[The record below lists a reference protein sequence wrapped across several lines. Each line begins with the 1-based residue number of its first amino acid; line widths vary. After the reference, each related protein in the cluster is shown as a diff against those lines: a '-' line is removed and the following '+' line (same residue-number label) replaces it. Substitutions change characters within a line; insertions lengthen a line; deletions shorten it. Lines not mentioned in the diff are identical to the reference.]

1 MSKLITDA
9 IELSGGTNLS
19 LPTTRPDNS
28 VLKIT
33 SNSLNFVTKPETDL
47 KVIYDFAVD
56 GAVSSFD
63 YVFSNTTDTLAGLYI
78 EFDGLQANGG
88 ETFKIRLQ
96 NSAGGSVQ
104 YHSSRF
110 VSVGWSYGG
119 SLQRSASVGEIPFVG
134 TSWQSIMNS
143 SATVTP
149 AIQHTGNFYLLLDGK
164 HSNLTQAENTV
175 VYASMGISNCG
186 INSGNLGPF
195 AVHHHNTPDNDA
207 TNIVA
212 NHDAENFTVARFYL
226 GSVVN
231 GRIKAAE
238 IPRGTS

>member
-9 IELSGGTNLS
+9 IELSGGTSLS
-19 LPTTRPDNS
+19 LPTTRPDNT

-33 SNSLNFVTKPETDL
+33 SNSLNFATKPELNL
-47 KVIYDFAVD
+47 KTVYDYAVD
-56 GAVSSFD
+56 GAVSYFD
-63 YVFSNTTDTLAGLYI
+63 YVFSNSTDTLVGLYV
-78 EFDGLQANGG
+78 EFDGLQANGQ
-88 ETFKIRLQ
+88 ETFQIRLQ
-96 NSAGGSVQ
+96 NSSGSSVQ

-110 VSVGWSYGG
+110 VSVGWHRG
-119 SLQRSASVGEIPFVG
+119 SAMQVSASKGSIPFVG
-134 TSWQSIMNS
+134 TSYQSVMNS

-164 HSNLTQAENTV
+164 HSNLTQTANTV
-175 VYASMGISNCG
+175 VYSSMGISSCG
-186 INSGNLGPF
+186 MNSGNLGPF
-195 AVHHHNTPDNDA
+195 FVHHQNTPDQDA
-207 TNIVA
+207 VNNVT